1 MGSATFHT
9 KEAEGETAPEPFPLK
24 RKKVHMVWIGPLV
37 VRWMLVSVSSPV
49 S

>member
-1 MGSATFHT
+1 MGSAAIHT

-37 VRWMLVSVSSPV
+37 VSCMLVGVSSTV